1 MIYSFLSLY
10 LKSKLVTSYRKR
22 QTSARQAS
30 AVNVVFVVENLF
42 FSFLTILTMVFLVRT
57 VGLGA
62 GAGCATICVDQDAKD
77 AKQLAHIVQQR
88 MVSPQCP
95 PRPSRIC
102 PLTPYIHALFQGLPE
117 DSVRLELRGRPVAP
131 GDALPSGGEVALT
144 ALPLCGGLPGGK
156 GGFGSMLRALG
167 AQIEKTTNR
176 EACRDLSGRRLRD
189 INEEER
195 LKKYVA
201 KKAQREQEQEEKR
214 RDRMTRLQRLANGEN
229 KHEFHDP
236 DYIRQREEATDRVHD
251 AMESLKK
258 REKDGKEAAG
268 SSSSAAASS
277 SSDPQPSTS
286 GLKRKAEPEKEGPEQ
301 KKKAASKAKDVWVG
315 VELSESDLESSSD
328 EDEDSGES
336 KTESA

>member
-1 MIYSFLSLY
+1 M
-10 LKSKLVTSYRKR
+10 
-22 QTSARQAS
+22 
-30 AVNVVFVVENLF
+30 
-42 FSFLTILTMVFLVRT
+42 SFLTILTMVFLVRT

-77 AKQLAHIVQQR
+77 AKQLAHIVQKR

-102 PLTPYIHALFQGLPE
+102 PLTPYIHALFQCLPE
-117 DSVRLELRGRPVAP
+117 GSVRLELHGRPVAP
-131 GDALPSGGEVALT
+131 GDALPSGVEVPLT

-268 SSSSAAASS
+268 SSSSVAASSSSS

-286 GLKRKAEPEKEGPEQ
+286 GLKRKAEPETEGPEQ

-328 EDEDSGES
+328 EEEDSGES